1 MQDYMIRMK
10 EFFDFYLMDKPAPSW
25 LTDGIPR
32 LKMNDDI
39 TERMKAREDAKKKKA
54 TETIKKGGV

>member
-1 MQDYMIRMK
+1 M
-10 EFFDFYLMDKPAPSW
+10 
-25 LTDGIPR
+25 DGIPR

-39 TERMKAREDAKKKKA
+39 TERLKAREDAKKKKA